1 MLKDKQ
7 VVLGIT
13 GGIAAYKAAEI
24 VRQIVKGGGQVHV
37 IMTRS
42 AQEFIAPLT
51 LQTLSGN
58 PVTTELFQLYQERE
72 IGHIALAQRAQILVI
87 APATANI
94 IGKIAHGIADDILST
109 VVMAA
114 KAPVLMAPAMNEA
127 MWENPIVQDNIR
139 SLKKRGY
146 HFIDPGWG
154 DLACGAQGTGR
165 MAEIEDIID
174 EMAALLTPK
183 DFRGQKVLVTAGPT
197 REMLD
202 PVRFISNPSSGKMGF
217 AVARALRQRGAQVTL
232 ISGPTALTPPRM
244 VNVIPVQTAEE
255 MRSAVQKHF
264 AETDIV
270 IKTAAVAD
278 YRPKKISP
286 EKIKKGAASLSLEM
300 EKTRDILGEL
310 GMKKGQKLLIGF
322 AAETRKVNAFALEK
336 LQKKNLDLIVAN
348 DVGRKGS
355 GFGSDMN
362 EVRLIFR
369 DGRVETLPAL
379 PKEEIAHIL
388 LDRIIT
394 LQKESR
400 ARKKK

>member
-1 MLKDKQ
+1 MIKDKQ

-51 LQTLSGN
+51 LHTLSGN

-109 VVMAA
+109 VVMAT

-127 MWENPIVQDNIR
+127 MGENPIVQDNIR

-174 EMAALLTPK
+174 EMAALLTPR

-270 IKTAAVAD
+270 IKAAAVAD
-278 YRPKKISP
+278 YRPKKMSP
-286 EKIKKGAASLSLEM
+286 EKIKKSAASLSLEM

-322 AAETRKVNAFALEK
+322 AAETRNVNAFALEK

-348 DVGRKGS
+348 DVGRKGI